1 MIKISVIIF
10 IFLVSA
16 SGISQNLQI
25 VPEKTDESYTLLKGQ
40 IDQKY
45 NITMK
50 LFVGGSCGFEDMAMQ
65 WRNRIIYGWY
75 EYDNI
80 KLKIPL
86 IGYINFSDDLKNY
99 YRVALN
105 VPRNYSKDTLNE
117 TNCFINNPSELFYNN
132 DDDYSFQSLTWK
144 HDGKELPV
152 KLNVIHENN
161 FETVMHLKFIYLSQE
176 MAKINITNLT
186 KLNHIDDLKN
196 IDVKEIGNKIHVTFL
211 FYEWSRPGG
220 SGGGHCG
227 AGTENYLGYLRLN
240 KDWSIDKFE
249 FKFIES
255 CWSYKVENYTVIRG
269 KPELGLIKGE

>member
-10 IFLVSA
+10 LFLVSA

-50 LFVGGSCGFEDMAMQ
+50 LFQGGSCGFEDMAVQ

-117 TNCFINNPSELFYNN
+117 TNCFINNPSELFYSN
-132 DDDYSFQSLTWK
+132 DDYYSFQSLIWK

-161 FETVMHLKFIYLSQE
+161 FETVMYLKFIYLSQE
-176 MAKINITNLT
+176 MTKINITDLT
-186 KLNHIDDLKN
+186 KLSHIDDLKN
-196 IDVKEIGNKIHVTFL
+196 IDVKEIGNKSHITFL
-211 FYEWSRPGG
+211 IYEWSRPGG
-220 SGGGHCG
+220 SGGGQCG

-269 KPELGLIKGE
+269 KPEFGLIKGE